1 MKCPNCKSI
10 EIRKHGFYRG
20 KQRYQCKSCNR
31 QFVDN
36 PSVYLAPEASTGV
49 EERIDRY
56 IRSISTP
63 STDLLLDLQRA
74 TADYPLA
81 KMQPTLAQ
89 VEFIALS
96 IQSMG
101 AIRVLEAGIFS
112 GYSTLSMALAMPAH
126 GRLISCGVAGAH
138 LDVARTHWEQAGV
151 TDRIDLQVGS
161 GLEAID
167 RLLTVDPVETFDLIT
182 IGGLK
187 HQYPLYY
194 RRAIELLRPNGLL
207 IATDVLWQ
215 GRVLN
220 PDGYNDEFTRGI
232 DLFNR
237 ELVEDPRVRVT
248 VLPIGDGISIAL
260 KL

>member
-1 MKCPNCKSI
+1 MKCPNCKSV
-10 EIRKHGFYRG
+10 ETRKHGFYRG
-20 KQRYQCKSCNR
+20 KQRYQCKICNR
-31 QFVDN
+31 QFVEN
-36 PSVYLAPEASTGV
+36 PSVYLSSEASTGV

-63 STDLLLDLQRA
+63 STDLLLNLQRA

-96 IQSMG
+96 IQSTG

-112 GYSTLSMALAMPAH
+112 GYSTLAIALAMPAH
-126 GRLISCGVAGAH
+126 GRVISCGLAGAH
-138 LDVARTHWEQAGV
+138 LEVARNYWAQAGV

-161 GLEAID
+161 GLDAID
-167 RLLTVDPVETFDLIT
+167 RLLAVNPVETFDLIT
-182 IGGLK
+182 IGALK

-232 DLFNR
+232 ECFNR

>member
-31 QFVDN
+31 QFVEN
-36 PSVYLAPEASTGV
+36 PSVYLASEASTGV
-49 EERIDRY
+49 EEQIDRY

-63 STDLLLDLQRA
+63 STDLLLNLQRD

-112 GYSTLSMALAMPAH
+112 GYSTLAVALAMPAH
-126 GRLISCGVAGAH
+126 GRVISCGVAGAH
-138 LDVARTHWEQAGV
+138 LDVARTHWKKAGV
-151 TDRIDLQVGS
+151 DTKIDLQVGS
-161 GLEAID
+161 GLDSID
-167 RLLTVDPVETFDLIT
+167 RLLAVNPVETFDLI
-182 IGGLK
+182 IISALK

-232 DLFNR
+232 ECFNR
-237 ELVEDPRVRVT
+237 ELAEDPRVRVT

>member
-1 MKCPNCKSI
+1 MKCPNCKST

-20 KQRYQCKSCNR
+20 KQRYQCKICTR
-31 QFVDN
+31 QFVEN
-36 PSVYLAPEASTGV
+36 THSSFLQQASTGV

-63 STDLLLDLQRA
+63 HRDLLLNLQQD

-81 KMQPTLAQ
+81 QMQPTLAQ

-101 AIRVLEAGIFS
+101 ASRVLEAGIFC
-112 GYSTLSMALAMPAH
+112 GYSTLAVALAMPID
-126 GRLISCGVAGAH
+126 GKVVSCGVAGAH
-138 LDVARTHWEQAGV
+138 LAVARTHWEQAGV
-151 TDRIDLQVGS
+151 ANRIDLHLGS
-161 GLEAID
+161 GLEVLD
-167 RLLTVDPVETFDLIT
+167 RLLLVEHVETFDLIT
-182 IGGLK
+182 IGALK
-187 HQYPLYY
+187 HQYPQYY

-237 ELVEDPRVRVT
+237 ELAEDPRVRVT
-248 VLPIGDGISIAL
+248 ILPIGDGISIAL